1 MFLRVPTFGLPF
13 LTLQVLNQSQSE
25 LVLGQNLDSS
35 PWLWLYR
42 VPPPIWLVRTV
53 LRYRMVRKMLYNC
66 GHEVFGAQV
75 ASRDLDEE
83 GMAWVG
89 RMGFLWQVLAS
100 VQPTPPNAKARH
112 SSGCEVGCKVFDP
125 LAHVSFPLPPPSL
138 PPFPFF
144 PGPCPFVEQLR

>member
-1 MFLRVPTFGLPF
+1 
-13 LTLQVLNQSQSE
+13 
-25 LVLGQNLDSS
+25 
-35 PWLWLYR
+35 
-42 VPPPIWLVRTV
+42 
-53 LRYRMVRKMLYNC
+53 MVRKMLYNC